1 MNDLPTLH
9 YSTRVL
15 SLGDSAA
22 QDSVAQNEVLT
33 LLAQEQIFA
42 APTDTV
48 FGLFCRPDSVTAIER
63 LYVAKARPP
72 DKAIPILIGEQAQ
85 LAQVALPPWSAA
97 ATCLM
102 ERLWPG
108 ALTLVLPA
116 QSHLPSILTAGQPTV
131 AVRMPDHALLCA
143 LLRKTGPLAATSANR
158 SGGPDT
164 HSVAEVLAQLDG
176 RIPLLLRD
184 ETCDDR
190 SPPSTTPPS
199 TIVDLS
205 DPLHPR
211 LLRQGPLGTAVQAIL
226 AELRG
231 EGDRTHA
238 DQAHVDR
245 D

>member
-1 MNDLPTLH
+1 MNDLPTIH
-9 YSTRVL
+9 YSTSL
-15 SLGDSAA
+15 LPLGDTVA
-22 QDSVAQNEVLT
+22 QNSVAQNEVLT

-48 FGLFCRPDSVTAIER
+48 YGLFCRPDSVTAIER

-72 DKAIPILIGEQAQ
+72 DKAIPILIGDKTH

-116 QSHLPSILTAGQPTV
+116 QPHLPSILTAGQPTV

-176 RIPLLLRD
+176 RIPLLLSD
-184 ETCDDR
+184 ETRDDESLS
-190 SPPSTTPPS
+190 SPTPPS
-199 TIVDLS
+199 TIVDLN

-211 LLRQGPLGTAVQAIL
+211 LLRQGPLGEAVQAIL

-231 EGDRTHA
+231 EGGTTD
-238 DQAHVDR
+238 VDR